1 MPDGSP
7 THTPRPPTLRSFR
20 EFWTRTGH
28 RERLT
33 ALLVPRIRHLEGR
46 VLDVGGA
53 RDAPHDAAWS
63 PRARR
68 IRIDVSPAHRP
79 DVIGDALALPFANEA
94 MNVVTM
100 FEVLEHLS
108 EPWLAIEEARRV
120 LGPGGTIL
128 GSAPLVW
135 PIHGDPDDYFRF
147 TEAGLRALLRGFS
160 DVRVVPFGNHYSA
173 AWILVSTRSRMA
185 RAFNPALR
193 RLGGRPDPRAPE
205 GYVFSARR

>member
-1 MPDGSP
+1 VFGR
-7 THTPRPPTLRSFR
+7 TTARAR

-33 ALLVPRIRHLEGR
+33 ALLVPRIVLLEGR

-53 RDAPHDAAWS
+53 RDAPHDRAWNL
-63 PRARR
+63 RARR
-68 IRIDVSPAHRP
+68 IRVDVSPAHRP
-79 DVIGDALALPFANEA
+79 DVVGDAHRLPFADETLD
-94 MNVVTM
+94 VVTM

-108 EPWLAIEEARRV
+108 EPWTAIEEARRV
-120 LGPGGTIL
+120 LRAGGTLL

-147 TEAGLRALLRGFS
+147 TEAGLRVLLARFS
-160 DVRVVPFGNHYSA
+160 EVSIAPLGNHYSA
-173 AWILVSTRSRMA
+173 AWILVSARSRLA
-185 RAFNPALR
+185 RAFNPAVR
-193 RLGGRPDPRAPE
+193 RFGGHPDPGAPE